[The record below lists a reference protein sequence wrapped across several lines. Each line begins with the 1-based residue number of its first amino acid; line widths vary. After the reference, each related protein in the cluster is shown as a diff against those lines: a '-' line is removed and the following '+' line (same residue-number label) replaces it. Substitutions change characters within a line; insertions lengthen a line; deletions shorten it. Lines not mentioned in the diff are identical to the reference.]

1 MLKRELKLI
10 ENNGAYQAEF
20 LRYTCGSCKK
30 VVWNITAAVATRARA
45 ALESNDDYLI
55 DAFCYSL

>member
-20 LRYTCGSCKK
+20 IRYAAGTAKK
-30 VVWNITAAVATRARA
+30 VTWNITAAEAARA
-45 ALESNDDYLI
+45 AAALASNDEYLI